1 MRSEILRST
10 PFRLTVILGTAFFAA
25 LALAGLIAFGL
36 IERELNQR
44 MDRSITDTFNV
55 ISQSFGDSDLTDL
68 TDTVR
73 SHASATLDHD
83 RIYALIDA
91 SGVVLAGN
99 VARAPSATGWMT
111 LSATELGLVAM
122 NDEHQYRVFVG
133 EVGRTH
139 LLIGASFAE
148 TTDIARLTLTSV
160 GWASGAILVLVL
172 ATGSIV
178 AIRAQRRIDGI
189 AETMS
194 RIGHG
199 ELNARI
205 PVGVRGDDIDML
217 ARQVNVALDRL
228 ASLVE
233 GMRQVSVNIAHDLK
247 TPLNRLAITVEA
259 AIEIEL
265 RGESVA
271 PLLEQAEVEIQQ
283 INSTFDALLRIA
295 QIEAGARRARFV
307 PVQLTDV
314 LDKIADV
321 YSDVA
326 EESEQTLSVSHD
338 DDLPR
343 IEGDSDLLIQLC
355 ANLVENSIR
364 YSPAET
370 HIEIRA
376 LRSGDGISLTFDDDG
391 PGIPIDERSKV
402 FQRLY
407 RIEQSRTRPGNGLG
421 LSLVKAVAE
430 LHGARIELGDND
442 PGLRVSIW
450 FPVPSVA

>member
-10 PFRLTVILGTAFFAA
+10 PFRLTVILGASFFVA
-25 LALAGLIAFGL
+25 LAVASLIAFGL

-44 MDRSITDTFNV
+44 MDRSITDTFKV

-68 TDTVR
+68 TDAVR

-91 SGVVLAGN
+91 GGAVLAGN
-99 VARAPSATGWMT
+99 VTRAPNATGWMT
-111 LSATELGLVAM
+111 LSATELGLVAK
-122 NDEHQYRVFVG
+122 NDEGQYRVFLG
-133 EVGRTH
+133 EVGGTH
-139 LLIGASFAE
+139 LLIGTSFAE

-160 GWASGAILVLVL
+160 GWASAAILVLVL
-172 ATGSIV
+172 ATGAIV

-199 ELNARI
+199 ELAARI

-259 AIEIEL
+259 AIEVEL
-265 RGESVA
+265 TGVSVA

-307 PVQLTDV
+307 PVQLADV

-326 EESEQTLSVSHD
+326 EESEQSLSVSHD
-338 DDLPR
+338 GDLPP

-370 HIEIRA
+370 QIQIRA
-376 LRSGDGISLTFDDDG
+376 MRSGDGILVTFDDDG

-430 LHGARIELGDND
+430 LHGAHIELSDNA

-450 FPVPSVA
+450 FPVPTLA